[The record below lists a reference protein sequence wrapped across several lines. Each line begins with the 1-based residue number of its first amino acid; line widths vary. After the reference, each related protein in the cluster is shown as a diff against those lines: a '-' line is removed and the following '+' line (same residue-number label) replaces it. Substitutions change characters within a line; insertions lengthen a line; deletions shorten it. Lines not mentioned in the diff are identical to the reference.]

1 MAPSGPPRASE
12 SGQSH
17 VSGAPVVAFRF
28 WLLLVRRWRLGVF
41 GAGRGG
47 AAPLLPRSE
56 AEGGAAEPLV
66 ASAGGKP
73 FGCDLCHFSTK
84 HKKNLRLH
92 VQCRHPEKFEE
103 WVQLH
108 PEEGPC
114 RRRPFFT
121 LQQIEELKQQHCQ
134 GQEAPGAPVP
144 SPPVSATAPH
154 P

>member
-1 MAPSGPPRASE
+1 M
-12 SGQSH
+12 
-17 VSGAPVVAFRF
+17 
-28 WLLLVRRWRLGVF
+28 
-41 GAGRGG
+41 
-47 AAPLLPRSE
+47 
-56 AEGGAAEPLV
+56 

-103 WVQLH
+103 WVQHH

-134 GQEAPGAPVP
+134 GQAAPEDPVP
-144 SPPVSATAPH
+144 SPPVSGHGPQPWGGLVAAEAAVVTSWLFPAGARTPRPSPGALAGRH
-154 P
+154 PSL